1 MKLHCHT
8 FLANHA
14 TLEFLEFL
22 NLIYLCDFLGS
33 RTILTLRS
41 SIIR

>member
-1 MKLHCHT
+1 MKIHYRAILS
-8 FLANHA
+8 NHA
-14 TLEFLEFL
+14 ASRFLELL